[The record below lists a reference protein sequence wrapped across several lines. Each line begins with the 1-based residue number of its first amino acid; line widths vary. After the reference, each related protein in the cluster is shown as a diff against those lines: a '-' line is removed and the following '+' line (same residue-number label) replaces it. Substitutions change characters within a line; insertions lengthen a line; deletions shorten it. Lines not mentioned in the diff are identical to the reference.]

1 MKDKLP
7 IVTIQEHGNQWVDPD
22 ADFCCPECGAYNF
35 YDDDAQL
42 IELNVE
48 SRFEHKGSH
57 EIDHPFYDQYAD
69 IYFCHCKKCGCK
81 FRERRNIKRDVNWAA
96 IITVIISVLVS
107 GFPIA
112 LVVIGC
118 AKAKSE
124 GQL

>member
-81 FRERRNIKRDVNWAA
+81 FRERRNIKRKACWAG
-96 IITVIISVLVS
+96 IIGSITLLLVIVLFIVLV
-107 GFPIA
+107 A
-112 LVVIGC
+112 IGYAN
-118 AKAKSE
+118 AKASGE
-124 GQL
+124 L